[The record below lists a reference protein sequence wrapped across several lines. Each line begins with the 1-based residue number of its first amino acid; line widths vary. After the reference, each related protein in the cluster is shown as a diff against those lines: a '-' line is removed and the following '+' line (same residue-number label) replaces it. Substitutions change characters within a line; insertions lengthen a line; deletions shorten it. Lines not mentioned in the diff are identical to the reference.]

1 MRRLL
6 LALAAA
12 VLVVGSVFGTGA
24 VDDIVADD
32 PTVTLDDGVILEP
45 ADTPEGQTYVR
56 GGDGEDVSVSI
67 GNLSPDATTQV
78 DDLVRVAFDDANA
91 TQARVYVTDGG
102 NENVQIVATS
112 ADEEVSFL
120 QAENPEEPLRVPVEG
135 EDNAVVIPATEGTAN
150 ASVLLG
156 AEVDATGDTTSVD
169 IDDLTFVAEI
179 PADFSI
185 EAFEPTQQ
193 TVVEG
198 QDITLQSTVSNVDTV
213 QSFRELE
220 VINTTGES
228 STTIDTVEGRSIDA
242 GASGLNT
249 FTVETATVDEE
260 TPRSFELVVR
270 DSRIA
275 ARNPVNEAQAIDATA
290 STEVTVRPANP
301 ALTLSTDP
309 AYGAPEAVSVAYQA
323 QETFQVQTFEY
334 ELELLEADNET
345 NTNLEGTIGTVP
357 VEDLAATD
365 TAAGELQ
372 PAGSLDTEL
381 VDGEYQIT
389 ATIDEG
395 EDGQTVTDTTTFT
408 IDSGLPS
415 IDTTITREV
424 GSTQRPAEIDVALD
438 SENANSGTLRV
449 RDGGPDGEIL
459 FEQDITGAF
468 VDTETVQWDTT
479 DQGGTPVADG
489 EYTVVVTA
497 SNDFDGTVSRTR
509 TVTVDNSPPVVENVA
524 VGSDVA
530 NEEVTVR
537 ADVSQVNSPLED
549 VQLGLE
555 ADFTSFQTTPE
566 TASIDGESGTVEA
579 TVDVTALP
587 ADGDYTGVVTATD
600 TAGNDAED
608 TGGSVAVDTTAPV
621 VQARATGLGTEDG
634 SLELESSEPVSVTS
648 LEVTVDGSDR
658 SPAPEALP
666 ADSATEFN
674 LGFDASEGT
683 GDETTYDITVT
694 AEDPAGNS
702 ASDNVES
709 SVLNTQ
715 TDENGTARIDPSN
728 TEGLIIVNTTVDD
741 EPIVAEITQ
750 TKAPPAGTEVEENQ
764 VPAAFIDAGVDVDP
778 ENIVNASIRLPI
790 DSDLVVDPNAGFDPN
805 DLVIYRS
812 PDGDTG
818 YQPIESTTAVDTD
831 GDGEIDELRATFPG
845 FSQFTSAG
853 TVTNPPSIA
862 DTAVEETAE
871 TGGTVTKIVTF
882 QYEPANPSVSTIDV
896 PATEINATVDGTRLT
911 RQIDT
916 DNARIEING
925 TAPDETIEVTLD
937 VADNRGNVRTETVT
951 LNPPEPADTSSSS
964 SSSGGGSPPIGTT
977 STSKSITDAD
987 ADTPGITVTLSQTA
1001 VQSITFENE
1010 DLTGVV
1016 SVDQL
1021 ASPPA
1026 GAPSLGERPFLTGF
1040 EVGTS
1045 AESDDQAAAI
1055 ELDVPSDEVNAA
1067 SAAPED
1073 LVVLAVTGDG
1083 YQQLETSVVDTETDV
1098 TLSAEA
1104 SDLGAFV
1111 VTTQADDT
1119 ADQPAASDTDEP
1131 TGEPAN
1137 ETDEAADDEPMTDAE
1152 EQADGATEDGIPG
1165 FGPLVAVL
1173 ALVALALA
1181 ARRKQ

>member
-6 LALAAA
+6 LALAAG

-45 ADTPEGQTYVR
+45 ADTPEGRTYVR
-56 GGDGEDVSVSI
+56 GGGDEDISISV

-91 TQARVYVTDGG
+91 TQARVYVDDG

-112 ADEEVSFL
+112 ADDEVQFL
-120 QAENPEEPLRVPVEG
+120 AAENPEEPLRVPVEG
-135 EDNAVVIPATEGTAN
+135 QDNAVVIPATEGTEN

-198 QDITLQSTVSNVDTV
+198 QDITLQSTISNVDTV
-213 QSFRELE
+213 QSSRELE
-220 VINTTGES
+220 VVETTGES
-228 STTIDTVEGRSIDA
+228 SPTIETVDDRSVDA

-249 FTVETATVDEE
+249 FTVETTTVDEE

-275 ARNPVNEAQAIDATA
+275 SRNPANETQAVDATA

-301 ALTLSTDP
+301 DLTLSSDP

-323 QETFQVQTFEY
+323 QETYQVQTFEY

-345 NTNLEGTIGTVP
+345 NTDLEGTLGTVT
-357 VEDLAATD
+357 VDSLSAAD
-365 TAAGELQ
+365 TATGELQ
-372 PAGSLDTEL
+372 PAGSVDTEL
-381 VDGEYQIT
+381 VDGEYQLT

-395 EDGQTVTDTTTFT
+395 DGGQTVTDTTTFT

-415 IDTTITREV
+415 IDTTITREI

-438 SENANSGTLRV
+438 SANANAGTLRV
-449 RDGGPDGEIL
+449 RDGGPDGEVL
-459 FEQDITGAF
+459 FEQDVTGAF
-468 VDTETVQWDTT
+468 VDTETIQWDTT
-479 DQGGTPVADG
+479 DQSGTPVADG

-509 TVTVDNSPPVVENVA
+509 TVTVDNSAPTVENVT
-524 VGSDVA
+524 VGTDVA
-530 NEEVTVR
+530 NEAVTVR

-555 ADFTSFQTTPE
+555 ADFTSFRTTPGS
-566 TASIDGESGTVEA
+566 ASIDGESGTVEA
-579 TVDVTALP
+579 TIDVTTLP

-600 TAGNDAED
+600 TAGNDAEN

-621 VQARATGLGTEDG
+621 VQARATGLGTDDG
-634 SLELESSEPVSVTS
+634 TLELESSEPVSVTD
-648 LEVTVDGSDR
+648 LEVTVDGNDR
-658 SPAPEALP
+658 SPTPEALP
-666 ADSATEFN
+666 SDSAAQFD

-694 AEDPAGNS
+694 AEDPAGNT
-702 ASDNVES
+702 ASDSVES
-709 SVLNTQ
+709 SVINTA

-728 TEGLIIVNTTVDD
+728 TEGLLIVNTTVDD

-750 TKAPPAGTEVEENQ
+750 TEAPPAGTEVAENQ
-764 VPAAFIDAGVDVDP
+764 VPAAFIDAGVDVDA
-778 ENIVNASIRLPI
+778 ENIINASIRLPI
-790 DSDLVVDPNAGFDPN
+790 DSDLVVNPNAGFDPN

-818 YQPIESTTAVDTD
+818 YQPIESTRPVDTD

-853 TVTNPPSIA
+853 TVTNPPSIN
-862 DTAVEETAE
+862 DITVDETAE
-871 TGGTVTKIVTF
+871 GGGTVTESVTF

-896 PATEINATVDGTRLT
+896 PATEINASVSEGRLT

-916 DNARIEING
+916 DSARIDIAG
-925 TAPDETIEVTLD
+925 TAPDETVEVTVD
-937 VADNRGNVRTETVT
+937 VADNRGNVQTDTVT
-951 LNPPEPADTSSSS
+951 LNPPEPADTS
-964 SSSGGGSPPIGTT
+964 GGGGGGGGGGNPFAQMMSGMMGGGGPGAGAGAGGPGMGDGDDSDNEEVVREIRQLRDEVR
-977 STSKSITDAD
+977 DATRQLQRI
-987 ADTPGITVTLSQTA
+987 AQA
-1001 VQSITFENE
+1001 VE
-1010 DLTGVV
+1010 DLT
-1016 SVDQL
+1016 D
-1021 ASPPA
+1021 
-1026 GAPSLGERPFLTGF
+1026 
-1040 EVGTS
+1040 
-1045 AESDDQAAAI
+1045 
-1055 ELDVPSDEVNAA
+1055 N
-1067 SAAPED
+1067 
-1073 LVVLAVTGDG
+1073 
-1083 YQQLETSVVDTETDV
+1083 
-1098 TLSAEA
+1098 
-1104 SDLGAFV
+1104 
-1111 VTTQADDT
+1111 
-1119 ADQPAASDTDEP
+1119 
-1131 TGEPAN
+1131 
-1137 ETDEAADDEPMTDAE
+1137 
-1152 EQADGATEDGIPG
+1152 
-1165 FGPLVAVL
+1165 
-1173 ALVALALA
+1173 
-1181 ARRKQ
+1181 